1 MNCKYLG
8 LEFEAQK
15 ENFMLKIFFLIFFL
29 FVQCFSGVSQN
40 ISGEVIYAKNSNF
53 EDIKNRLNNTGS
65 EAQEKAF
72 LEKLNNELKD
82 TRYVLTFSENESH
95 YAKIK
100 SLSNDSDKNA
110 LSKLNLGS
118 FKGEYYFNFN
128 LKEAIHKKEFLG
140 ETMLVESPLNQNWHL
155 LKEKRNIL
163 GYECLKA
170 HLKIQYKDINNNF
183 KESLII
189 AWYAPELNNPFG
201 PEKYN
206 SLPGLIL
213 ELEDGNSKIVAK
225 KLKLFDKG
233 EKLNIKKPTGG
244 QKITECELE
253 DKAREML
260 LEKMKRAKH

>member
-1 MNCKYLG
+1 
-8 LEFEAQK
+8 
-15 ENFMLKIFFLIFFL
+15 MLKTFFLIFFL

-53 EDIKNRLNNTGS
+53 EDLKDRLNET
-65 EAQEKAF
+65 QEKEF

-140 ETMLVESPLNQNWHL
+140 ETMLVESPLNPKWNL
-155 LKEKRNIL
+155 LKEKKNIL

-170 HLKIQYKDINNNF
+170 HLKIQYKDINNNS

-189 AWYAPELNNPFG
+189 AWYSLELNIPFG

-244 QKITECELE
+244 QKITEGELE

>member
-1 MNCKYLG
+1 
-8 LEFEAQK
+8 
-15 ENFMLKIFFLIFFL
+15 MLKTFFLIFFL
-29 FVQCFSGVSQN
+29 FVQCFLGVSQN

-53 EDIKNRLNNTGS
+53 EDIKNRLNKTGS
-65 EAQEKAF
+65 DAQEKAF

-82 TRYVLTFSENESH
+82 TRYVLTFSKNESH
-95 YAKIK
+95 YTKIK
-100 SLSNDSDKNA
+100 SLSNDSDKSA

-118 FKGEYYFNFN
+118 FKGEFYFN
-128 LKEAIHKKEFLG
+128 LKSKEAIHKKEFLG
-140 ETMLVESPLNQNWHL
+140 ETMLVESPLNPNWNL
-155 LKEKRNIL
+155 LKEKKKIL

-170 HLKIQYKDINNNF
+170 HLKIQYKDINNNS
-183 KESLII
+183 KESLIT
-189 AWYAPELNNPFG
+189 AWYSPELNIPFG

-225 KLKLFDKG
+225 ELKLFDQG
-233 EKLNIKKPTGG
+233 EKMKIKKPTGG
-244 QKITECELE
+244 HKITESELE

>member
-1 MNCKYLG
+1 
-8 LEFEAQK
+8 
-15 ENFMLKIFFLIFFL
+15 MLKTFFLIFFL

-65 EAQEKAF
+65 DAQEKAF

-82 TRYVLTFSENESH
+82 VRYILTFSENESH
-95 YAKIK
+95 YTKIK
-100 SLSNDSDKNA
+100 SLSNDSDKST

-118 FKGEYYFNFN
+118 FKGEFYFNFN
-128 LKEAIHKKEFLG
+128 IKEAIHKKEFLG
-140 ETMLVESPLNQNWHL
+140 ETLLVESPLNPNWLL
-155 LKEKRNIL
+155 LKEKKNIL

-170 HLKIQYKDINNNF
+170 HLKIHYKDINNNP
-183 KESLII
+183 KESLIT
-189 AWYAPELNNPFG
+189 AWYAPELNIPFG

-225 KLKLFDKG
+225 ELKLFDKG
-233 EKLNIKKPTGG
+233 EKRKIKKPAGG
-244 QKITECELE
+244 QKITENELE
-253 DKAREML
+253 DKARKMIF
-260 LEKMKRAKH
+260 EKMRRAKN